1 MVDNSKKKD
10 NIIFVIKEDSTNNNK
25 PLTSDEELVY
35 DLLIKAADY
44 IKDTEEKTTGIKK
57 INNKK
62 NYKNMLIKIQKS
74 L

>member
-1 MVDNSKKKD
+1 MVDNSKEKD

-57 INNKK
+57 INNKR
-62 NYKNMLIKIQKS
+62 ITKIC
-74 L
+74 